1 MGRNMVRWLGV
12 AVLVLGGSLAAYA
25 GSSDTDSV
33 STSAFDVTLSETVRI
48 EVGTQPLALTLLEA
62 HLETRYFS
70 LGTFT
75 AKVWAITK
83 YQVSGDVDFA
93 LGEATTALLNSGEVA
108 IRVQIVQA
116 TGFGATGDDDTG
128 ENPVSDVTAE
138 SPYTALPVTLGQSL
152 WNGGNTE
159 GGSLTYHE
167 ATVNLWL
174 DLDQLG
180 DQAAGNILTVT
191 VNLLVTET

>member
-116 TGFGATGDDDTG
+116 TDFGATGDDDTG